1 MTRLLLAAALAVAC
15 GTEPPRTIGACG
27 ALRPAAE
34 RETCR
39 YELLQPTVSGPRIDD
54 GALDAGLVEIADETS
69 RDLVLLR
76 LAIAAPRHAAAL
88 CGRVR
93 TAGAQEKCQQV
104 LGRPHLGTERR
115 APKPPPTGTVQ

>member
-1 MTRLLLAAALAVAC
+1 MLAM
-15 GTEPPRTIGACG
+15 ACG
-27 ALRPAAE
+27 AGAPTTIGECAGIRVAAE

-39 YELLQPTVSGPRIDD
+39 YEMLQPAVADSRVDD
-54 GALDAGLVEIADETS
+54 QVLDAGLAEIKDVTS

-76 LAIAAPRHAAAL
+76 LAITAPKHAAAL

-93 TAGAQEKCQQV
+93 TAGADEKCRQV

-115 APKPPPTGTVQ
+115 APKPPPDGTAQ